1 MRRMFIVS
9 ALSLAVA
16 GIAAAQQ
23 PTPPGKAAAEK
34 GPGAQPA
41 PRTVVQQGQ
50 VVQQRQVQ
58 PGQPV
63 VQGQAGQNAQWQNKD
78 QTIAQCVG
86 LDNQTEITIVTAAR
100 DKLQSEKVKDFAD
113 MLVKDHQEFLTK
125 LQKISPN
132 AGKENLESA
141 GERDNRTTAR
151 EGQPAQPAQP
161 AGRQTTAFRGDP
173 NAGLDFMQL
182 HREMAQEC
190 IAAAEKGMAEKK
202 DSEIDACF
210 VGWQIASH
218 GMMKT
223 KLTVLERHASGELA
237 QVLKEGRETTEKHM
251 KEAEKLMD
259 QLAEHHKPTKEDR
272 QAGREDAKHERQ
284 DAKSDRQDK
293 REDRRDDK
301 SDK

>member
-1 MRRMFIVS
+1 MRRIVIVS

-16 GIAAAQQ
+16 GVASAQQ
-23 PTPPGKAAAEK
+23 AVPPGKAAAEK

-41 PRTVVQQGQ
+41 PRVVVQPGQ
-50 VVQQRQVQ
+50 VVQSGQVQ

-63 VQGQAGQNAQWQNKD
+63 AQGQAGQNAQWQNKD
-78 QTIAQCVG
+78 QTIAECVG
-86 LDNQTEITIVTAAR
+86 LDNQTEITIVKAAR
-100 DKLQSEKVKDFAD
+100 EKLQSEKAKDFAD
-113 MLVKDHQEFLTK
+113 MLVKDHQAFLAK
-125 LQKISPN
+125 LQKIAPS

-141 GERDNRTTAR
+141 GERDNRTSSR
-151 EGQPAQPAQP
+151 EGQPA

-173 NAGLDFMQL
+173 NAGLDFMQI

-190 IAAAEKGMAEKK
+190 IAAAEKGMSEKK

-259 QLAEHHKPTKEDR
+259 QLAAHHKPTKEDR
-272 QAGREDAKHERQ
+272 QAVREDAKHERQ
-284 DAKSDRQDK
+284 DAKSDRVDK
-293 REDRRDDK
+293 REERRDEK

>member
-9 ALSLAVA
+9 ALSLTVA
-16 GIAAAQQ
+16 GVASAQQ
-23 PTPPGKAAAEK
+23 P
-34 GPGAQPA
+34 AQ
-41 PRTVVQQGQ
+41 RGVVQQGQ
-50 VVQQRQVQ
+50 VVQPGQVQ

-86 LDNQTEITIVTAAR
+86 LDNQTEITIVKAAR
-100 DKLQSEKVKDFAD
+100 DKLQGEKAKDFAD
-113 MLVKDHQEFLTK
+113 MLVKDHQEFLAK
-125 LQKISPN
+125 LQKIAPN

-141 GERDNRTTAR
+141 GDRDNRTTAR
-151 EGQPAQPAQP
+151 EGQPAQP

-173 NAGLDFMQL
+173 NAGLDFMQI
-182 HREMAQEC
+182 HREIAQEC
-190 IAAAEKGMAEKK
+190 IASAKKGLSEKK
-202 DSEIDACF
+202 DSEVDACF

-218 GMMKT
+218 GMMKD
-223 KLTVLERHASGELA
+223 KLIVLERHASGELA
-237 QVLKEGRETTEKHM
+237 QLLKEGRETTEKHM

-272 QAGREDAKHERQ
+272 QAARDDAKHERQ

-293 REDRRDDK
+293 REERRDDK